1 MRTTQAFWTTVAE
14 ENYRIVEAWN
24 AKGFG
29 KVPCN
34 VSEAL
39 SQTTSVK
46 TATDPSVFTL
56 GEPGIFSH
64 PFLFMAGHYESF
76 L

>member
-1 MRTTQAFWTTVAE
+1 MRTTQAFWTTAAE
-14 ENYRIVEAWN
+14 KGYRIVETWN
-24 AKGFG
+24 AKAFG
-29 KVPCN
+29 KVLCN
-34 VSEAL
+34 VNEAL

-46 TATDPSVFTL
+46 TATDPIVFTL
-56 GEPGIFSH
+56 GDPDIFSY